1 FDLDGVRQLMLNG
14 IDACWQP
21 EEIKAQ
27 WRQDWAREFDLLR
40 QMLAQEPRIDT
51 AHHIPYHRRYKV

>member
-1 FDLDGVRQLMLNG
+1 VRQLMLNG